1 MTKMGKI
8 TAVFILLT
16 FAVLYVRQKMGLEG
30 SATVTL
36 GLAAA
41 FLGNITLYIVDAIK
55 ARKSG
60 LITYFW
66 INAVSLYYL
75 GAFFF
80 NFGSDST
87 VFILEMVSAFV
98 LLILFVLV
106 WRWTRK
112 NADKAK
118 YSRLF
123 WDFVPI
129 QIGVLWVTMF
139 Y

>member
-1 MTKMGKI
+1 MG
-8 TAVFILLT
+8 
-16 FAVLYVRQKMGLEG
+16 MEG

-41 FLGNITLYIVDAIK
+41 FTANITLYIVDAIK
-55 ARKSG
+55 GRKTWLS
-60 LITYFW
+60 TYFW
-66 INAVSLYYL
+66 AYAVSLFYL

-87 VFILEMVSAFV
+87 ELIFEIISAFV
-98 LLILFVLV
+98 LLILIVLI

-112 NADKAK
+112 NADKTK

-129 QIGVLWVTMF
+129 FIGVIWVTVL